1 LLLGLKTIGI
11 HGDKPSPVFK
21 FTFYYENKINSG
33 RTETRKKTG
42 FIENKKQVNSKGITV
57 RIQKDNKNVDI

>member
-1 LLLGLKTIGI
+1 LKTNGI

-21 FTFYYENKINSG
+21 FIFYYENKIKSG
-33 RTETRKKTG
+33 RTKTRKKTG
-42 FIENKKQVNSKGITV
+42 FTENKKQVNSKGIKV